1 MPHLDSAFCIPRT
14 VTQQVSFG
22 NDGGLSRISA
32 GAIVASVNKADLK
45 GRHASTYDMP
55 LDFKLECS
63 VCPDAATRMAEYHYY
78 QHRKD
83 DNEIRFLTSYVV

>member
-1 MPHLDSAFCIPRT
+1 

-22 NDGGLSRISA
+22 NDGVDYPASA
-32 GAIVASVNKADLK
+32 GAIVASLNKADLK
-45 GRHASTYDMP
+45 GQHASTDDMP

-63 VCPDAATRMAEYHYY
+63 VCPDAATRMAEYHY

-83 DNEIRFLTSYVV
+83 DNDIRFLTSCVV